1 MTRGFHDHH
10 DDPDLH
16 TDGMPPSTD
25 PLMSGGAPSDWQHV
39 RTLGVADI
47 VMTILEARKTM
58 PSATAAAVTRETH
71 DGGFRVCV
79 SLLEDTP
86 SPDGNPRD
94 PAGTEG
100 PAAIFVARQL
110 GQDLTDAFGDK
121 DVIIL
126 K

>member
-1 MTRGFHDHH
+1 MTRGFHDHRAG
-10 DDPDLH
+10 PDQH

-25 PLMSGGAPSDWQHV
+25 PPTTGGAPSDGQHV
-39 RTLGVADI
+39 QILGVADI
-47 VMTILEARKTM
+47 VMTILEARKAM
-58 PSATAAAVTRETH
+58 PSATAAAVTREKD
-71 DGGFRVCV
+71 DGGIRVRV

-86 SPDGNPRD
+86 SPDGNL
-94 PAGTEG
+94 AGSEG
-100 PAAIFVARQL
+100 LAAIFVTRQL